1 MLATKS
7 LKIQNSTPHITHS
20 AVLLAEKATE
30 QKNIK
35 RSADSCIV
43 AYASPTCRLTTP
55 NLDLRSTANHRPESV
70 DRRSRTRSHRY
81 LPPWGEKNR
90 PNQARERQRER
101 NGFVREVLFWSSD
114 RCWHVSPCVCVCV
127 CALRTRWSLG
137 QDKERWHSTFAVTP
151 ITSERVCVC
160 VILFTVAR
168 EAEEN
173 SASSSR
179 ELIYQLKTNTAE
191 TDLAHI

>member
-1 MLATKS
+1 MIELIFFLNCTPYHPLSCSARRKSNRTKKHQTVCGFMHRGVRQPNLPIDDAELGLEAHRKS
-7 LKIQNSTPHITHS
+7 STRISRSQIANAFTPVPS
-20 AVLLAEKATE
+20 AVGREESSEPSERETERAKRFCSRSFVLIFRSLLARVT
-30 QKNIK
+30 
-35 RSADSCIV
+35 
-43 AYASPTCRLTTP
+43 
-55 NLDLRSTANHRPESV
+55 
-70 DRRSRTRSHRY
+70 
-81 LPPWGEKNR
+81 
-90 PNQARERQRER
+90 
-101 NGFVREVLFWSSD
+101 
-114 RCWHVSPCVCVCV
+114 VCVCV

-173 SASSSR
+173 SAGSSR